1 MNKMRQWYIQ
11 SKKIFSVLV
20 IEDIKSFPLN
30 NRVNWMKIGWI
41 EAIWNFTK
49 EELVIGFWF
58 RFFSFSYL
66 LLFLFDLFAKYVSNN
81 ILKKLYFP
89 LGTFKRNSSK
99 LTLQKLCLSQSLEI
113 STVDVEKMMSNK
125 LVRLIFWSTNFLLE
139 GNTCL
144 HIHGPTY
151 VFWELTFTG
160 IFDLKREK

>member
-30 NRVNWMKIGWI
+30 NRVNWLNWGDLKLHKRR
-41 EAIWNFTK
+41 ASNRVLVSFFQFFLPFAVPIWF
-49 EELVIGFWF
+49 ICH
-58 RFFSFSYL
+58 
-66 LLFLFDLFAKYVSNN
+66 YVSNN